1 MASFL
6 RRSSVSYE
14 LLPRNSSD
22 SSDRHGFEEPA
33 YAYRSLPAILSWLP
47 FFRTGRQPTSAKG
60 ATAYRFPRPR
70 RHRGCLFRSVYWA
83 LIVLPY
89 FLIGLVLF
97 VAAFI
102 PSYTHRPAHY
112 NELRARSEASS
123 EPGRA
128 NINQEKVFIAA
139 SVYDEDGMLAGGAWG
154 DAIIGLVDL
163 LGPENVYLSVY
174 ENDPDPGSKKALED
188 FEKRVTCNSSIVA
201 EHLGLDSIP
210 RVTLPSGEK
219 RVKRIAFLAE
229 VRNRALRPLETAGIT
244 FDKLFFINDVVFDP
258 IEAAQLLFSTK
269 VDSNGRT
276 QYGAA
281 CAVDFINPFKFYD
294 RFATRDL
301 DGYSMGI
308 PFFPWVT
315 DAGSGGSRRDL
326 IANKDAVRV
335 RSCWGGMTAFEARWF
350 QTASI
355 TSALSTSDSPPSTS
369 PLRFRFEEDIFWDSS
384 ECCLINA
391 DLQHRRSGL
400 NVTEDTGIYMNPFVR
415 VAYDSNTLSW
425 LALTRRPERL
435 YSLIH
440 NILSHMVGMPLFN
453 PRRTEQPGEQ
463 ATDKVWQYDNPDAV
477 FSGNLTVEGFKG
489 AYHDVK
495 RLAGPGGFCAS
506 VICVDVIV
514 RQFPGQKNFKI
525 QNSNNFLS
533 CSLSLSFG
541 VMIFSSLYSMLPSA
555 KQYLHK
561 SGLSPK
567 VAAWITIGC
576 FLAGVIGIQLIS
588 RVIHRYI
595 PHETVDCDHAHDEEE
610 GEEIQECDEHQKSPQ
625 LVRDPGFQKQ
635 YHLSMGSESAVN
647 TDLDSEQLHGDH
659 THVVNGIH
667 HGDAEHRRPSL
678 QQLVSG
684 LVTGSKRLC
693 DEDGQCFGYS
703 DPCGQDCFKIVQS
716 RGGTRAHPP
725 LARPA
730 GLRTMS
736 TPHTSTLTGER
747 QPLLQSVNEGA
758 PLTAATEPSHSHNT
772 TKTSSNGS
780 NPSLHKHPSTGT
792 LSTQSSSTSSLHK
805 AHTHP
810 SHHHHVPTNAFLS
823 IGLQTSIAIAL
834 HKLPEGFITYATNHA
849 NPSLGAA
856 VFLALFIHNLTEGFT
871 LALPMYLAIGSRWK
885 AMFWSSLLG
894 GASQP
899 LGAGVAALWIR
910 FSGRGA
916 DGDDARVYG
925 CMFAVTA
932 GIMASVAVQL
942 LSESLDLTHSKN
954 ACFVFAFVGMAVLG
968 VSSAL
973 TA

>member
-6 RRSSVSYE
+6 RRSSANYE
-14 LLPRNSSD
+14 LLPRTSSD
-22 SSDRHGFEEPA
+22 TGDRHEIEESA
-33 YAYRSLPAILSWLP
+33 YTHRTPPAILSFL
-47 FFRTGRQPTSAKG
+47 
-60 ATAYRFPRPR
+60 RPR
-70 RHRGCLFRSVYWA
+70 RHRGSLFRYTKWA

-89 FLIGLVLF
+89 FLAALVLF
-97 VAAFI
+97 VAAFL
-102 PSYTHRPAHY
+102 PSYTHRPKHY
-112 NELRARSEASS
+112 NELRARAEASS

-139 SVYDEDGMLAGGAWG
+139 SVYDNDGMLAGGAWG
-154 DAIIGLVDL
+154 DALIGLVDL

-174 ENDPDPGSKKALED
+174 ENDPDPGSRKALEN

-201 EHLGLDSIP
+201 EHLELDSIP

-315 DAGSGGSRRDL
+315 DAGSAGSRRDL

-355 TSALSTSDSPPSTS
+355 TSALSISESPPPTS
-369 PLRFRFEEDIFWDSS
+369 PLRFRFEKDIFWDSS

-477 FSGNLTVEGFKG
+477 FSGNSTVEGFKG
-489 AYHDVK
+489 AYHDVE
-495 RLAGPGGFCAS
+495 RLASPAS
-506 VICVDVIV
+506 VICIDVIV

-555 KQYLHK
+555 KQYLNR

-567 VAAWITIGC
+567 AAAWITIGC
-576 FLAGVIGIQLIS
+576 FLAGVVGIQLIS
-588 RVIHRYI
+588 RLIHRYI

-610 GEEIQECDEHQKSPQ
+610 GEEIQECDEHQKSPKWM
-625 LVRDPGFQKQ
+625 RDPGFRKQ
-635 YHLSMGSESAVN
+635 HHSYIGSESAVS
-647 TDLDSEQLHGDH
+647 TDLDSEH
-659 THVVNGIH
+659 VNGEHSHVGNGTH
-667 HGDAEHRRPSL
+667 HSDTDHRRPSL
-678 QQLVSG
+678 QQMVSG

-716 RGGTRAHPP
+716 RGGTRAHPH

-747 QPLLQSVNEGA
+747 QPLLQSVHEGA
-758 PLTAATEPSHSHNT
+758 PLNTAATADHSHSTHISQ
-772 TKTSSNGS
+772 TSSIGS
-780 NPSLHKHPSTGT
+780 TLSPTNPSPPFLHTHPSTST
-792 LSTQSSSTSSLHK
+792 LSTQSSSSSTHK
-805 AHTHP
+805 PPHTHP

-910 FSGRGA
+910 FSGRSG